1 MAANGKETNVTQ
13 LKDLIGL
20 MERHGLVEIELVEEG
35 RKVRLRKAPPVGQAP
50 AAVHHASSAQAPA
63 PAPPAAGGAPGPP
76 AGVVELHSPMVG
88 TFYRAPSPD
97 ADPFVEEGTH
107 VEEGD
112 VLCIIEAMKV
122 MNEIKADHAGII
134 EKIVVENAHPVEYGE
149 VLFLIRPE

>member
-35 RKVRLRKAPPVGQAP
+35 RKVRLRKAAPAGPAPVVHHSSAPQAATSAP
-50 AAVHHASSAQAPA
+50 AAAGGV
-63 PAPPAAGGAPGPP
+63 PAAH
-76 AGVVELHSPMVG
+76 AGTIEVHSPMVG

-97 ADPFVEEGTH
+97 ADPFIEEGSH
-107 VEEGD
+107 VDEGD
-112 VLCIIEAMKV
+112 VLCLIEAMKV
-122 MNEIKADHAGII
+122 MNEIKAEHAGTI

>member
-35 RKVRLRKAPPVGQAP
+35 RKVRLRKASPVGPAP
-50 AAVHHASSAQAPA
+50 VVQHASAPQAAASAPA
-63 PAPPAAGGAPGPP
+63 PAGAAHAAH
-76 AGVVELHSPMVG
+76 AGTIEVHSPMVG
-88 TFYRAPSPD
+88 TFYRSPSPD
-97 ADPFVEEGTH
+97 ADPFIEEGGH
-107 VEEGD
+107 VDEGD

-122 MNEIKADHAGII
+122 MNEIKSEHAGTI